1 MRIGMITSVAA
12 LCMMSAALA
21 QAPSQNAPATPAA
34 PKGPP
39 PTTFVVKFK
48 IKVGKNAD
56 FEKAMAK
63 IQAALVTSEPG
74 NIYYDL
80 YLPAVD
86 SQTYVL
92 IEHYKN
98 ADAVTAHGKDPNT
111 RQMFTDIKD
120 LLDGPTTESIS
131 AERLILVSSKP

>member
-1 MRIGMITSVAA
+1 MRIGTFITAAAA
-12 LCMMSAALA
+12 LCLMNAATA
-21 QAPSQNAPATPAA
+21 QAPGPGTPAA
-34 PKGPP
+34 TGPV

-48 IKVGKNAD
+48 IKPGKNAQ

-74 NIYYDL
+74 NLYYDL
-80 YLPAVD
+80 YLPTPD

-92 IEHYKN
+92 IEHYRN
-98 ADAVTAHGKDPNT
+98 AAAVTAHGKDPNT
-111 RQMFTDIKD
+111 QQMVSDIKD
-120 LLDGPTTESIS
+120 LLDGPTAQAIS

>member
-1 MRIGMITSVAA
+1 MRIGMITAAAA
-12 LCMMSAALA
+12 LCLMSAASA
-21 QAPSQNAPATPAA
+21 QTPGQSAPAASA

-48 IKVGKNAD
+48 IKAGKNAD

>member
-1 MRIGMITSVAA
+1 MRIGMITAAAA
-12 LCMMSAALA
+12 LCLMSAAIA
-21 QAPSQNAPATPAA
+21 QTPSPNAPAVSA

-48 IKVGKNAD
+48 IKAGENAD

-80 YLPAVD
+80 YLPAVG

-92 IEHYKN
+92 IEHYRN